1 VCRATGELRRKK
13 LTTINKAFTGLVL
26 VSVLL
31 LSTATAGAVPASKL
45 AQARAVKSQIEKLDD
60 KVEIAIERYNG
71 AREKHGRLVSQKRAA
86 AKRLKKIQKRQSVVQ
101 GHLNT
106 RVNSM
111 YRKGP
116 MGFVDV
122 LLGAE
127 TFEEFAATW
136 DVLEDMSTSDAASV
150 AELKKLRKEAKAVHA
165 DLTSKE
171 KAAAKQLA
179 IMTANKRSIL
189 GQLAE
194 RKRKLSGLE
203 SEIAALQAAEERA
216 RAARRVSYS
225 SGGGGGDY
233 PPPTNQ
239 ARSEVVPYAK
249 RFIGVPYRWGGSSPS
264 GFDCSGFTSY
274 VYRNAAGISLP
285 RVSRAQI
292 GAGQRVSRKDLQ
304 PGDLVFFGSPIH
316 HVGIYV
322 GGNSYIH
329 APNTGARVRIDS
341 LNRGGYAGAC
351 RP

>member
-1 VCRATGELRRKK
+1 
-13 LTTINKAFTGLVL
+13 
-26 VSVLL
+26 
-31 LSTATAGAVPASKL
+31 
-45 AQARAVKSQIEKLDD
+45 
-60 KVEIAIERYNG
+60 
-71 AREKHGRLVSQKRAA
+71 
-86 AKRLKKIQKRQSVVQ
+86 
-101 GHLNT
+101 
-106 RVNSM
+106 
-111 YRKGP
+111 
-116 MGFVDV
+116 
-122 LLGAE
+122 
-127 TFEEFAATW
+127 
-136 DVLEDMSTSDAASV
+136 
-150 AELKKLRKEAKAVHA
+150 
-165 DLTSKE
+165 
-171 KAAAKQLA
+171 
-179 IMTANKRSIL
+179 MTANKRSIL